1 MRKPG
6 LERLPGGEMEEDNV
20 NIIMETEKDGL
31 GEPARPVYT
40 LLFSVC
46 PACYSVLHAEPGYL
60 SRQWKW

>member
-1 MRKPG
+1 
-6 LERLPGGEMEEDNV
+6 MEEDNV